1 MSGPCP
7 GAPPAGASPA
17 GAVRIGLVQLRT
29 PNTAASALA
38 HVVPLV
44 RKAAAKGA
52 RLILTPEA
60 TNVVQRD
67 RTELLAQLRP
77 LEEDTVVAGL
87 RELAAKLGVEVLI
100 GSALVR
106 REDGGLA
113 NRCILVGADGA
124 VRATYDKIHM
134 FDVDLPNG
142 ERYRESAA
150 YTPGEAAVV
159 ADSASLRLGLT
170 VCYDLRFPALYRTLA
185 MAGAQAI
192 TVPSAFTRPTGEAHW
207 ETLLRARAIE
217 TGAYVL
223 APAQGGVHADGR
235 GTWGHSLV
243 VAPWGDVVA
252 KLDHDD
258 PGVLMADLDLAKV
271 AAARAAVPSLAN
283 ARRFAPPQVEAAGG
297 AA

>member
-1 MSGPCP
+1 MST
-7 GAPPAGASPA
+7 AS
-17 GAVRIGLVQLRT
+17 GVRVALVQLRT
-29 PNTAASALA
+29 PNTAAAALA
-38 HVVPLV
+38 HVAPLV
-44 RKAAAKGA
+44 RRAAAKGA
-52 RLILTPEA
+52 RLVLTPEA

-77 LEEDTVVAGL
+77 LEEDAVVAGL

-106 REDGGLA
+106 RDDGKLA
-113 NRCILVGADGA
+113 NRSILVGTDGS

-142 ERYRESAA
+142 ERYRESSA
-150 YTPGEAAVV
+150 YTAGETAVV
-159 ADSASLRLGLT
+159 AGSAAGKLGLS
-170 VCYDLRFPALYRTLA
+170 VCYDLRFPALYRALA
-185 MAGAQAI
+185 GAGAQVI

-235 GTWGHSLV
+235 GTWGRSLV
-243 VAPWGDVVA
+243 VSPWGEVVA
-252 KLDHDD
+252 RLDHDD

-271 AAARAAVPSLAN
+271 EAARAAVPSLAN
-283 ARRFAPPQVEAAGG
+283 ARSFRAPEPELAVAPA
-297 AA
+297 

>member
-1 MSGPCP
+1 MN
-7 GAPPAGASPA
+7 GASAPSSS
-17 GAVRIGLVQLRT
+17 VRVGLVQLRT
-29 PNTAASALA
+29 PNTAAAALG
-38 HVVPLV
+38 HVAPLV

-67 RTELLAQLRP
+67 RAELLAQLCP
-77 LEEDTVVAGL
+77 LEEDMVVEGL
-87 RELAAKLGVEVLI
+87 RELAAKLGVELLI

-106 REDGGLA
+106 REDGRLA
-113 NRCILVGADGA
+113 NRSLLVGADGA

-142 ERYRESAA
+142 ERYRESSA

-159 ADSASLRLGLT
+159 ADSAAGRLGFS

-185 MAGAQAI
+185 EAGAQVVA
-192 TVPSAFTRPTGEAHW
+192 VPSAFTRPTGEAHW

-235 GTWGHSLV
+235 ATWGHSLV
-243 VAPWGDVVA
+243 VTPWGEVA
-252 KLDHDD
+252 ARLEHDD

-271 AAARAAVPSLAN
+271 DAARAAVPSLAN
-283 ARRFAPPQVEAAGG
+283 ARRFTPPDSASQRAPA
-297 AA
+297 

>member
-1 MSGPCP
+1 MSETRNDETVP
-7 GAPPAGASPA
+7 
-17 GAVRIGLVQLRT
+17 VGLLQLRT
-29 PNTAASALA
+29 PNTAAAALA
-38 HVVPLV
+38 HVAPLV
-44 RKAAAKGA
+44 RRAAAKGA

-67 RTELLAQLRP
+67 RAELLAQLRP

-87 RELAAKLGVEVLI
+87 RELAAKLGVEILI

-106 REDGGLA
+106 REDGRLA
-113 NRCILVGADGA
+113 NRSVLVGADGA

-134 FDVDLPNG
+134 FDVDLPSG

-150 YTPGEAAVV
+150 YTPGERAETVQTAAG
-159 ADSASLRLGLT
+159 RLGFS

-185 MAGAQAI
+185 EAGAELIA
-192 TVPSAFTRPTGEAHW
+192 VPSAFTRPTGQAHW

-235 GTWGHSLV
+235 GTWGRSLV
-243 VAPWGDVVA
+243 VEPWGEIVA
-252 KLDHDD
+252 RLDHDE
-258 PGVLMADLDLAKV
+258 PGVLRVEIDLAKV
-271 AAARAAVPSLAN
+271 AEARRAIPALVN
-283 ARRFAPPQVEAAGG
+283 ARPFRAPETAAHK
-297 AA
+297 AFVA

>member
-1 MSGPCP
+1 MSASSTGTPSTDE
-7 GAPPAGASPA
+7 APRAADTIR
-17 GAVRIGLVQLRT
+17 VGLVQLRT
-29 PNTAASALA
+29 PNTAAAALA

-52 RLILTPEA
+52 RLILTPES

-77 LEEDTVVAGL
+77 LEEDTVVTGL
-87 RELAAKLGVEVLI
+87 RDLAAKLGVELLI

-106 REDGGLA
+106 REDGKLA
-113 NRCILVGADGA
+113 NRSILVGADGA

-159 ADSASLRLGLT
+159 ADSAAGRLGFS
-170 VCYDLRFPALYRTLA
+170 VCYDLRFAALYRALA
-185 MAGAQAI
+185 EAGAQLIA
-192 TVPSAFTRPTGEAHW
+192 VPSAFTRPTGEAHW

-235 GTWGHSLV
+235 GTWGRSLV

-258 PGVLMADLDLAKV
+258 PGVLMAELDPAKV

-283 ARRFAPPQVEAAGG
+283 ARSFAPPQG
-297 AA
+297 APA

>member
-1 MSGPCP
+1 MS
-7 GAPPAGASPA
+7 APRTGDAPKAAD
-17 GAVRIGLVQLRT
+17 AVRVGLVQLRT
-29 PNTAASALA
+29 PNTAAAALA
-38 HVVPLV
+38 HVIPLV

-67 RTELLAQLRP
+67 RIELLAQLRP
-77 LEEDTVVAGL
+77 LEE
-87 RELAAKLGVEVLI
+87 
-100 GSALVR
+100 
-106 REDGGLA
+106 A
-113 NRCILVGADGA
+113 NRSVLVGADGA

-142 ERYRESAA
+142 ERYRESSA
-150 YTPGEAAVV
+150 YTPGDAAVV
-159 ADSASLRLGLT
+159 TDSVAGRLGFS
-170 VCYDLRFPALYRTLA
+170 VCYDLRFAALYRALA
-185 MAGAQAI
+185 EAGAELI

-235 GTWGHSLV
+235 GTWGRSLV
-243 VAPWGDVVA
+243 VAPWGEVVA

-258 PGVLMADLDLAKV
+258 PGVLMAELDLSKV

-283 ARRFAPPQVEAAGG
+283 ARSFAAPRVPA
-297 AA
+297 